1 VVTAVV
7 SLLAVRTS
15 AIPADA
21 NHPYGHGKVECFLA
35 VVVGVLI
42 GVATLLIL
50 NESYHGFRDP
60 KALNAAPEGL
70 LVNGLASVVNG
81 AWCWVL
87 IHRGRRLRSP
97 ALVADGH
104 HLLTDV
110 VSSVGV
116 LLGVGLATVTGW
128 AVLDPALAAL
138 VALYVLW
145 SGWQLMRESAG
156 GLMDAAVPEVL
167 LTRIRDLISSN
178 ADGALEAHD
187 LRTRQ
192 SGPMTFVEFH
202 LVVPRDMPVSTAHDS
217 ETGLSAP
224 SARRSSPPTSPSTSS
239 PRTKPST
246 QGSWSSSSQ
255 VSPSGARSS
264 ARSRRPLLRGWRPG
278 GSADR
283 RARSARS
290 RCARS
295 THPGKGP

>member
-1 VVTAVV
+1 MDHVQKIAAGSIAVGLIVLGLKFSAWWLTGSIALYSDALESIVNVVTAVV

-21 NHPYGHGKVECFLA
+21 NHPYGHGKVEYFSA

-42 GVATLLIL
+42 VVAALLIL
-50 NESYHGFRDP
+50 NEAYHGFLAP

-70 LVNGLASVVNG
+70 LVNGLASVVNA

-138 VALYVLW
+138 VALNVLW
-145 SGWQLMRESAG
+145 AGWQLMRESVG
-156 GLMDAAVPEVL
+156 GLMDAAVPEAL
-167 LTRIRDLISSN
+167 LSRIRELISSN
-178 ADGALEAHD
+178 ADGAIEAHD

-192 SGPMTFVEFH
+192 SGPITFVEFH
-202 LVVPRDMPVSTAHDS
+202 LVVPGGMPVSNAH
-217 ETGLSAP
+217 EIC
-224 SARRSSPPTSPSTSS
+224 
-239 PRTKPST
+239 
-246 QGSWSSSSQ
+246 
-255 VSPSGARSS
+255 
-264 ARSRRPLLRGWRPG
+264 
-278 GSADR
+278 DR
-283 RARSARS
+283 LEHSIRELVEPAHITIHVEPENKAKH
-290 RCARS
+290 A
-295 THPGKGP
+295 GIVVL